1 MKVTFCLPEISQVPM
16 GGYKIIFEYANRLQE
31 RGHKVTIVFLTH
43 NVWSR
48 LTNNKKIK
56 SIVGKIRGRNEPS
69 WFHLNSKGYFKLPT
83 IREFIDER
91 YIKIHFFVHLISIV
105 FFILSYFENNFIYM
119 ASLLVLI
126 SNILF
131 FINCLNAV
139 KKYSAITKT
148 DPMDLSVFK

>member
-69 WFHLNSKGYFKLPT
+69 WFHLNSE
-83 IREFIDER
+83 IQ
-91 YIKIHFFVHLISIV
+91 KIMTPYLDGRVS
-105 FFILSYFENNFIYM
+105 
-119 ASLLVLI
+119 
-126 SNILF
+126 
-131 FINCLNAV
+131 
-139 KKYSAITKT
+139 
-148 DPMDLSVFK
+148 